1 MRASG
6 DVGTF
11 LLQCLEEGQTSPDA
25 KIIADL
31 ESPISFF
38 ERGVEITANQDFFTS
53 EIPEFLNVW

>member
-6 DVGTF
+6 DQGAF
-11 LLQCLEEGQTSPDA
+11 LLQCLEEGQTGPYA

-38 ERGVEITANQDFFTS
+38 ERGVEITANENFFTS
-53 EIPEFLNVW
+53 EISEFFNSW